1 MCPRSKRKTTEL
13 PTQNLVHIQSMAPHR
28 HALTLRTKR
37 QRSRSH
43 SYEVLITVHLVSQ
56 RNAGLM
62 CVQSL
67 VLIAQVVFLLDSGH
81 THRNTKSLVPLITL
95 PTHWLPPPTSVTK
108 KPAFASIYSVL
119 LTTQCHAEKCYCYIR
134 HSQGTACQCQ
144 AACAAGGG
152 HSSLSNGLTCR
163 LRRWLGVAR
172 NADVCQLQLAVRA
185 TGYWLV
191 AQYKKTGSA

>member
-95 PTHWLPPPTSVTK
+95 PTHWLPPPTSV
-108 KPAFASIYSVL
+108 ANVENAENAGVCIIYTVL
-119 LTTQCHAEKCYCYIR
+119 LTTQCHAEKCYCHIR
-134 HSQGTACQCQ
+134 HSLRTACRCQ
-144 AACAAGGG
+144 AACAVGGRAFVAEQR
-152 HSSLSNGLTCR
+152 LSH
-163 LRRWLGVAR
+163 V
-172 NADVCQLQLAVRA
+172 
-185 TGYWLV
+185 
-191 AQYKKTGSA
+191 